1 MSNSSSAQWSSRLG
15 FILASAGSAIGIG
28 AIWKFPFWAGA
39 NGGAAFI
46 IPYIF
51 AYSPIM
57 LFIGDDVNA
66 INVIRVV
73 ITSFG
78 GMFLIAAGMIGYM
91 LRDLNWGVRIVCIA
105 AGLMLIHPGTL
116 TDIIGIGVLVVVLV
130 FQIIT
135 GKGSKAVK
143 AA

>member
-1 MSNSSSAQWSSRLG
+1 
-15 FILASAGSAIGIG
+15 
-28 AIWKFPFWAGA
+28 
-39 NGGAAFI
+39 
-46 IPYIF
+46 
-51 AYSPIM
+51 M

>member
-1 MSNSSSAQWSSRLG
+1 MTDSMKG
-15 FILASAGSAIGIG
+15 FRKAAA
-28 AIWKFPFWAGA
+28 
-39 NGGAAFI
+39 AAFPHT
-46 IPYIF
+46 IPVLVCY
-51 AYSPIM
+51 
-57 LFIGDDVNA
+57 LFMG
-66 INVIRVV
+66 
-73 ITSFG
+73 
-78 GMFLIAAGMIGYM
+78 
-91 LRDLNWGVRIVCIA
+91 IA

>member
-1 MSNSSSAQWSSRLG
+1 MRTAFNATRL
-15 FILASAGSAIGIG
+15 AI
-28 AIWKFPFWAGA
+28 
-39 NGGAAFI
+39 AAFI
-46 IPYIF
+46 VPYIF
-51 AYSPIM
+51 AFNNTM
-57 LFIGDDVNA
+57 LFIGDFGPLDV
-66 INVIRVV
+66 VQVV
-73 ITSFG
+73 LTSSV

-91 LRDLNWGVRIVCIA
+91 LRDLNWIVCIA

>member
-1 MSNSSSAQWSSRLG
+1 M
-15 FILASAGSAIGIG
+15 
-28 AIWKFPFWAGA
+28 
-39 NGGAAFI
+39 
-46 IPYIF
+46 
-51 AYSPIM
+51 
-57 LFIGDDVNA
+57 
-66 INVIRVV
+66 
-73 ITSFG
+73 
-78 GMFLIAAGMIGYM
+78 
-91 LRDLNWGVRIVCIA
+91 RIVCIA

>member
-1 MSNSSSAQWSSRLG
+1 MLSITRCCSLAISARWTWCQVVLTSS
-15 FILASAGSAIGIG
+15 
-28 AIWKFPFWAGA
+28 
-39 NGGAAFI
+39 
-46 IPYIF
+46 
-51 AYSPIM
+51 
-57 LFIGDDVNA
+57 V
-66 INVIRVV
+66 
-73 ITSFG
+73 

>member
-1 MSNSSSAQWSSRLG
+1 MAD
-15 FILASAGSAIGIG
+15 ITPPVALAAYAGSAIAKAPPMRTAFNATRL
-28 AIWKFPFWAGA
+28 AI
-39 NGGAAFI
+39 AAFI
-46 IPYIF
+46 VPYIF
-51 AYSPIM
+51 AFNNTM
-57 LFIGDDVNA
+57 LFIGDFSPLDV
-66 INVIRVV
+66 VQVV
-73 ITSFG
+73 LTSSV